1 MPVVTEDD
9 EEGEEEGEEEEID
22 WEAIAADA
30 PSRRTRGGLSA
41 RRWRHAARRCAHDA
55 RPARS
60 RRITGRAARRRPRPC
75 GRQHSKVIVIGAG
88 YAGITAAKTLRE
100 FGYTVQVL
108 EGRSRIG
115 GRVHSLA
122 TPLGDGG
129 RKSEKVTVELG
140 AAVLMGDVHGG
151 NPLARLCSRYGVAT
165 HKLDGHCPLHDVA
178 EGGKLMDHDADTQ
191 AEKLFN
197 ELLERAH
204 EERTAPAVEQEPT
217 TGLDPAT
224 EAGTQV
230 EAEYEGRWFSA
241 RVVERQDKPR
251 GKADV
256 LIHYDRWSRKFDE
269 WLPLSSNRLRHLPIS
284 SQTLEEVL
292 NRQLARSGVPLEKS
306 AERAPTAS
314 RQHRVR
320 PRRAAHSGKV
330 QSPRAPNPLS
340 PLFVCCRHRSSPSS
354 RRLPIHHHIWPPP
367 LSANLAL
374 TFSPLLPFSPPLSLS
389 PSPLSPLPSPLSPP
403 PPLLP
408 INSPPLPLSSL
419 ASSRP
424 RTGIKTTST
433 NTTATT

>member
-1 MPVVTEDD
+1 M
-9 EEGEEEGEEEEID
+9 
-22 WEAIAADA
+22 
-30 PSRRTRGGLSA
+30 
-41 RRWRHAARRCAHDA
+41 
-55 RPARS
+55 
-60 RRITGRAARRRPRPC
+60 
-75 GRQHSKVIVIGAG
+75 
-88 YAGITAAKTLRE
+88 
-100 FGYTVQVL
+100 QVL

-306 AERAPTAS
+306 AERALNWHLANIEFACAAPLTQVKS
-314 RQHRVR
+314 RVR
-320 PRRAAHSGKV
+320 ARLTLFLPC
-330 QSPRAPNPLS
+330 
-340 PLFVCCRHRSSPSS
+340 LFVT
-354 RRLPIHHHIWPPP
+354 
-367 LSANLAL
+367 ATA
-374 TFSPLLPFSPPLSLS
+374 PLLPPAAFPFTITFGLLPSPQTFALASLPFSPFSPPLSLS
-389 PSPLSPLPSPLSPP
+389 PPSPLPLPLPSPLSP
-403 PPLLP
+403 L
-408 INSPPLPLSSL
+408 PLPFS
-419 ASSRP
+419 P
-424 RTGIKTTST
+424 
-433 NTTATT
+433 